1 MKSVTVSTH
10 AVNTRITLSRSGIYS
25 LEFSQS
31 NSVLLLNRNY
41 LHTVSSVC
49 IDLKKLHILYTVTKL

>member
-41 LHTVSSVC
+41 LHTVTSVC
-49 IDLKKLHILYTVTKL
+49 ID